1 MGDSFVNRTFH
12 KSETPS
18 VPPGLL
24 TVNQS
29 VSQSVSQ
36 IFGHFHVK
44 DKMYYFICS

>member
-24 TVNQS
+24 HCET

-44 DKMYYFICS
+44 DMMYCFICS

>member
-24 TVNQS
+24 TVKQS
-29 VSQSVSQ
+29 VSQSVKSLD
-36 IFGHFHVK
+36 IF
-44 DKMYYFICS
+44 M